1 LTSIVN
7 FPTRIQ
13 KNSTTAI
20 DNIFID
26 TSKMGNYTISPIING
41 LSDHDA
47 QFITLYSY
55 SPRPPS
61 KNYRL
66 IRNIN
71 DHTINDYLTKL
82 SRETWDTVFST
93 DDVNT
98 MFTSFLDTYLKMFY
112 SRFPLKRVHLK
123 QKT

>member
-1 LTSIVN
+1 MTSIVN

-13 KNSTTAI
+13 KNSATAI
-20 DNIFID
+20 DNIFTD
-26 TSKMGNYTISPIING
+26 TSKLGNYIISPIING

-47 QFITLYSY
+47 QFITLHSNI
-55 SPRPPS
+55 PRPPS

-71 DHTINDYLTKL
+71 DHTINDFLTKL
-82 SRETWDTVFST
+82 SCETWDTVFST
-93 DDVNT
+93 DDVNII
-98 MFTSFLDTYLKMFY
+98 FNSSVDTYLKIFY
-112 SRFPLKRVHLK
+112 SSFPLKRVHLK